1 MSYPLQVNSREC
13 RAKIKYNKNR
23 KELWQRK
30 EKSFGMRAV
39 RLLLYVRCG
48 NIINAPDK
56 RYNGMEY
63 VAIIIGIIVGAIL
76 NEWTRQKGKP

>member
-1 MSYPLQVNSREC
+1 MIYADEVATTTTDKTIEC
-13 RAKIKYNKNR
+13 IVSTGER
-23 KELWQRK
+23 
-30 EKSFGMRAV
+30 RAV